1 MQIFM
6 NHQAGF
12 VSIIGKPNVG
22 KSTLMNALVGEKI
35 SIISPKVQTT
45 RHRIMGILSKP
56 AYQIVFSD
64 TPGIIEPKYKLHGSM
79 MEFVNQSLQ
88 DADVVLFI
96 TDTSE
101 HRAEDEAIY
110 ERLKL
115 VKQPLIVLL
124 NKIDLLEGNAQVEA
138 KVNEVQERIGNATAI
153 IPVSAL
159 NKFGLDTAMKQILGF
174 IPEGPSFYPDDQLT
188 DKSERFVAAEIIRE
202 KIMMRYKEEI
212 PYSVQVD
219 VVEFKEEDHII
230 RISAEIYVMRDSQKQ
245 ILIGKGGSAIKNVG
259 IAARRDLERFF
270 DKQIF
275 LQTFVKVKENWRD
288 SDKLLKQFGYK
299 ED

>member
-1 MQIFM
+1 M
-6 NHQAGF
+6 NHKAGF

-56 AYQIVFSD
+56 DFQLVFSD

-96 TDTSE
+96 TDESSDKP
-101 HRAEDEAIY
+101 EDEAIF

-115 VKQPLIVLL
+115 VQHPLIVLV
-124 NKIDLLEGNAQVEA
+124 NKIDLIGDNQRVEQKIAEVKA
-138 KVNEVQERIGNATAI
+138 KVPHAKYV

-159 NKFGLDTAMKQILGF
+159 NKFGLDGAMNTLMQF

-188 DKSERFVAAEIIRE
+188 DKSERFVASEIIRE

-219 VVEFKEEDHII
+219 VVEFKEEEKII
-230 RISAEIYVMRDSQKQ
+230 RISAEIYVMRDSQKI
-245 ILIGKGGSAIKNVG
+245 ILIGKGGLALKNVG

-270 DKQIF
+270 DKQVF

-288 SDKLLKQFGYK
+288 NDKLLKQFGYT
-299 ED
+299 EQ

>member
-6 NHQAGF
+6 EHKSGF
-12 VSIIGKPNVG
+12 ISIIGKPNVG

-56 AYQIVFSD
+56 GYQLVFSD

-96 TDTSE
+96 TDETPDKP
-101 HRAEDEAIY
+101 EDEPIY
-110 ERLKL
+110 ERLRL
-115 VKQPLIVLL
+115 INSPLIVLL
-124 NKIDLLEGNAQVEA
+124 NKIDLLGGNDKVE
-138 KVNEVQERIGNATAI
+138 ERIGQIKEKTNAKYVL
-153 IPVSAL
+153 PVSAL
-159 NKFGLDTAMKQILGF
+159 NKFGLDMALTHILEF
-174 IPEGPSFYPDDQLT
+174 VPEGPSFYPDDQLT

-212 PYSVQVD
+212 PYSVQVE
-219 VVEFKEEDHII
+219 VVEFKEDEKII

-245 ILIGKGGSAIKNVG
+245 ILIGKGGVALKNVG
-259 IAARRDLERFF
+259 IAARRDMERFF

-288 SDKLLKQFGYK
+288 NDSLLRQFGYK
-299 ED
+299 EK

>member
-1 MQIFM
+1 
-6 NHQAGF
+6 
-12 VSIIGKPNVG
+12 
-22 KSTLMNALVGEKI
+22 
-35 SIISPKVQTT
+35 
-45 RHRIMGILSKP
+45 
-56 AYQIVFSD
+56 
-64 TPGIIEPKYKLHGSM
+64 M
-79 MEFVNQSLQ
+79 MDFVNQSLQ

-96 TDTSE
+96 TDNSDD
-101 HRAEDEAIY
+101 HAEDEAIY

-115 VKQPLIVLL
+115 IKLPLLVLV
-124 NKIDLLEGNAQVEA
+124 NKIDLIGDNQKVEEKITYIKS
-138 KVNEVQERIGNATAI
+138 KVSNATAV

-159 NKFGLDTAMKQILGF
+159 NKFGLDSAMTAIMEF
-174 IPEGPSFYPDDQLT
+174 IPEGPSYFPDDQLT
-188 DKSERFVAAEIIRE
+188 DKSERFVASEIIRE

-219 VVEFKEEDHII
+219 VVEFKEDEKII
-230 RISAEIYVMRDSQKQ
+230 RISAEIYVMRDSQKM
-245 ILIGKGGSAIKNVG
+245 ILIGKGGSALKNVG

-270 DKQIF
+270 DKQVF

>member
-1 MQIFM
+1 M
-6 NHQAGF
+6 NHKAGF

-56 AYQIVFSD
+56 DVQLVFSD

-96 TDTSE
+96 TDNSE
-101 HRAEDEAIY
+101 DRPEDEAIY

-115 VKQPLIVLL
+115 INQPLIVLI
-124 NKIDLLEGNAQVEA
+124 NKIDLIGDNHQVES
-138 KVNEVQERIGNATAI
+138 KINDIKNKMSNAHAV
-153 IPVSAL
+153 IPISAL
-159 NKFGLDTAMKQILGF
+159 NKFGLNNAYDTIIAL
-174 IPEGPSFYPDDQLT
+174 IPEGPSFFPDDQIT
-188 DKSERFVAAEIIRE
+188 DKSERFVASEIIRE

-212 PYSVQVD
+212 PYSVEVD
-219 VVEFKEEDHII
+219 VVEFKDEPKII
-230 RISAEIYVMRDSQKQ
+230 KISAEIYVMRDSQKQ
-245 ILIGKGGSAIKNVG
+245 ILIGKGGLAIKNVG
-259 IAARRDLERFF
+259 VAARRDMELFF
-270 DKQIF
+270 GKQVF

-299 ED
+299 ES

>member
-6 NHQAGF
+6 NHKSGF
-12 VSIIGKPNVG
+12 VSIIGRPNVG

-56 AYQIVFSD
+56 EYQIVFSD

-79 MEFVNQSLQ
+79 MDFVNQSLQ

-96 TDTSE
+96 TDN
-101 HRAEDEAIY
+101 AEDRTEDEQIY
-110 ERLKL
+110 ERLRMIQ
-115 VKQPLIVLL
+115 QPLFVLL
-124 NKIDLLEGNAQVEA
+124 NKIDLLEGDEALATKVEYLKQ
-138 KVNEVQERIGNATAI
+138 KVNAKEV

-159 NKFGLDTAMKQILGF
+159 NKFGLDVAMQKVLEF

-188 DKSERFVAAEIIRE
+188 DKSERFVASEIIRE

-219 VVEFKEEDHII
+219 VVEFKEEEKII

-270 DKQIF
+270 DKQVF

>member
-1 MQIFM
+1 
-6 NHQAGF
+6 
-12 VSIIGKPNVG
+12 
-22 KSTLMNALVGEKI
+22 MNALIGEKI

-56 AYQIVFSD
+56 GYQLVFSD

-79 MEFVNQSLQ
+79 MDFVNQSLQ
-88 DADVVLFI
+88 DADVVLYI
-96 TDTSE
+96 ADESPLS
-101 HRAEDEAIY
+101 AEDDGIF

-115 VKQPLIVLL
+115 VSQPLIVLL
-124 NKIDLLEGNAQVEA
+124 NKIDLIEGNEKLEE
-138 KVNEVQERIGNATAI
+138 KVAELRSRIGNATAI

-159 NKFGLDTAMKQILGF
+159 NKFGLDAAMNTLLEL
-174 IPEGPSFYPDDQLT
+174 IPEGPSYYPEDQLT
-188 DKSERFVAAEIIRE
+188 DKSERFVASEIIRE

-219 VVEFKEEDHII
+219 VTEFKEEEKII

-245 ILIGKGGSAIKNVG
+245 ILIGKGGVAIKNVG

-270 DKQIF
+270 NKQVF

-299 ED
+299 E

>member
-1 MQIFM
+1 M
-6 NHQAGF
+6 NHKAGF
-12 VSIIGKPNVG
+12 ISIIGKPNVG

-56 AYQIVFSD
+56 EVQMVFSD

-96 TDTSE
+96 TDNSE
-101 HRAEDEAIY
+101 DHSEDEAIY

-115 VKQPLIVLL
+115 INQPLIVLV
-124 NKIDLLEGNAQVEA
+124 NKIDLIGDNHLVETKINAV
-138 KVNEVQERIGNATAI
+138 KNKIGNAHAV
-153 IPVSAL
+153 IPISAL
-159 NKFGLDTAMKQILGF
+159 NKFGLNNAYDTIVAL
-174 IPEGPSFYPDDQLT
+174 IPEGPSFFPDDQIT
-188 DKSERFVAAEIIRE
+188 DKSERFVASEIIRE

-212 PYSVQVD
+212 PYSVEVD
-219 VVEFKEEDHII
+219 VVEFKDEPKII
-230 RISAEIYVMRDSQKQ
+230 RISAEIYVMRDSQKI
-245 ILIGKGGSAIKNVG
+245 ILIGKGGIALKNVG
-259 IAARRDLERFF
+259 IAARRDMELFF
-270 DKQIF
+270 GKQVF

-299 ED
+299 ES

>member
-1 MQIFM
+1 M
-6 NHQAGF
+6 NHKAGF

-56 AYQIVFSD
+56 DYQLVFSD

-96 TDTSE
+96 TDESSDKT
-101 HRAEDEAIY
+101 EDEAIF

-115 VKQPLIVLL
+115 IQHPLIVLV
-124 NKIDLLEGNAQVEA
+124 NKIDLIGDNQKVEQKIAEVKA
-138 KVNEVQERIGNATAI
+138 KMPHAKYV

-159 NKFGLDTAMKQILGF
+159 NKFGLDGAMNAIMEF
-174 IPEGPSFYPDDQLT
+174 VPEGPSFYPDDQLT
-188 DKSERFVAAEIIRE
+188 DKSERFVASEIIRE

-219 VVEFKEEDHII
+219 VVEFKEEDKII
-230 RISAEIYVMRDSQKQ
+230 RISAEIYVMRDSQKI
-245 ILIGKGGSAIKNVG
+245 ILIGKGGTALKNVG

-270 DKQIF
+270 DKQVF

-288 SDKLLKQFGYK
+288 NDKLLKQFGYT
-299 ED
+299 EQ

>member
-6 NHQAGF
+6 NHKSGF
-12 VSIIGKPNVG
+12 VSIIGRPNVG

-56 AYQIVFSD
+56 EYQIVFSD

-79 MEFVNQSLQ
+79 MDFVNQSLQ

-96 TDTSE
+96 TDI
-101 HRAEDEAIY
+101 AEDRTEDEQIY
-110 ERLKL
+110 ERLRMIQ
-115 VKQPLIVLL
+115 QPLFVLL
-124 NKIDLLEGNAQVEA
+124 NKIDLLEGDEALATKVEYLKQ
-138 KVNEVQERIGNATAI
+138 KVNAKEV

-159 NKFGLDTAMKQILGF
+159 NKFGLDVAMQKVLEF

-188 DKSERFVAAEIIRE
+188 DKSERFVASEIIRE

-219 VVEFKEEDHII
+219 VVEFKEEEKII

-270 DKQIF
+270 DKQVF

>member
-6 NHQAGF
+6 NHKSGF
-12 VSIIGKPNVG
+12 VSIIGRPNVG

-56 AYQIVFSD
+56 DYQIVFSD

-79 MEFVNQSLQ
+79 MDFVNQSLQ

-96 TDTSE
+96 TDNVE
-101 HRAEDEAIY
+101 DRAEDEQIY
-110 ERLKL
+110 ERLRM
-115 VKQPLIVLL
+115 VQQPLFVLL
-124 NKIDLLEGNAQVEA
+124 NKIDLLEGDEALAA
-138 KVNEVQERIGNATAI
+138 KVQYIKQKVNAKEVL
-153 IPVSAL
+153 PVSAL
-159 NKFGLDTAMKQILGF
+159 NKFGLDVAMQKILEF

-188 DKSERFVAAEIIRE
+188 DKSERFVASEIIRE

-219 VVEFKEEDHII
+219 VVEFKEDEKII

-270 DKQIF
+270 DKQVF

-288 SDKLLKQFGYK
+288 SDKLLKQFGYR

>member
-6 NHQAGF
+6 NHKAGF

-56 AYQIVFSD
+56 GYQLVFSD

-96 TDTSE
+96 TDEAPSKL
-101 HRAEDEAIY
+101 EDDTIY

-115 VKQPLIVLL
+115 VKLPLIVLL
-124 NKIDLLEGNAQVEA
+124 NKIDLIESDEKLAEKVAEIRSKVDAVE
-138 KVNEVQERIGNATAI
+138 I
-153 IPVSAL
+153 IPVSAF
-159 NKFGLDTAMKQILGF
+159 NKFGLDNAMKKIMEF
-174 IPEGPSFYPDDQLT
+174 IPENPPYYPEDQLT
-188 DKSERFVAAEIIRE
+188 DKSERFVASEIIRE

-219 VVEFKEEDHII
+219 VVEFKEDDKII
-230 RISAEIYVMRDSQKQ
+230 RISAEIYVMRDSQKV
-245 ILIGKGGSAIKNVG
+245 ILIGKGGIALKNVG

-270 DKQIF
+270 NKQVF

-288 SDKLLKQFGYK
+288 NDNLLKQFGYK
-299 ED
+299 EK

>member
-6 NHQAGF
+6 NHKSGF
-12 VSIIGKPNVG
+12 ISIIGKPNVG

-56 AYQIVFSD
+56 EYQLVFSD

-96 TDTSE
+96 TDESPE
-101 HRAEDEAIY
+101 KPEDEAIY
-110 ERLKL
+110 EKLRLISA
-115 VKQPLIVLL
+115 PLIVLL
-124 NKIDLLEGNAQVEA
+124 NKIDLMEGNEQVQHRLEQVKSKTNA
-138 KVNEVQERIGNATAI
+138 KYVF
-153 IPVSAL
+153 PVSAL
-159 NKFGLDTAMKQILGF
+159 NKFGLDIALKQILEF
-174 IPEGPSFYPDDQLT
+174 VPEGPSFYPDDQLT

-212 PYSVQVD
+212 PYSVQVE
-219 VVEFKEEDHII
+219 VVEFKEEPKII

-245 ILIGKGGSAIKNVG
+245 ILIGRGGVAIKNVG
-259 IAARRDLERFF
+259 VAARRDMERFF
-270 DKQIF
+270 DKQVF

-288 SDKLLKQFGYK
+288 NDSLLRQFGYK
-299 ED
+299 EK

>member
-1 MQIFM
+1 M
-6 NHQAGF
+6 NHKAGF

-45 RHRIMGILSKP
+45 RHRIMGILSKSDF
-56 AYQIVFSD
+56 QLVFSD

-88 DADVVLFI
+88 DADVVLYI
-96 TDTSE
+96 TDESAD
-101 HRAEDEAIY
+101 RPEDEAII

-115 VKQPLIVLL
+115 IQHPLIVLV
-124 NKIDLLEGNAQVEA
+124 NKIDLIGDNQKVEEKISAVKVKVPHA
-138 KVNEVQERIGNATAI
+138 KYV

-159 NKFGLDTAMKQILGF
+159 NKFGLDGAMNAIMEF
-174 IPEGPSFYPDDQLT
+174 VPEGPSFYPDDQLT

-219 VVEFKEEDHII
+219 VVEFKEEDKII
-230 RISAEIYVMRDSQKQ
+230 RISAEIYVMRDSQKV
-245 ILIGKGGSAIKNVG
+245 ILIGKGGAALKNVG

-270 DKQIF
+270 DKQVF

-288 SDKLLKQFGYK
+288 NDKLLKQFGYT
-299 ED
+299 EQ

>member
-6 NHQAGF
+6 EHKAGF
-12 VSIIGKPNVG
+12 ISIIGKPNVG

-56 AYQIVFSD
+56 EYQLVFSD

-96 TDTSE
+96 TDETPDQP
-101 HRAEDEAIY
+101 EDEAIY
-110 ERLKL
+110 EKLRL
-115 VKQPLIVLL
+115 VNAPLIVIL
-124 NKIDLLEGNAQVEA
+124 NKIDLLGGNDKVE
-138 KVNEVQERIGNATAI
+138 ERLGQIKSKTNARYV

-159 NKFGLDTAMKQILGF
+159 NKFGLDAALGHILEF
-174 IPEGPSFYPDDQLT
+174 VPEGPSFYPDDQLT

-212 PYSVQVD
+212 PYSVQVE
-219 VVEFKEEDHII
+219 VVEFKEDEKII

-245 ILIGKGGSAIKNVG
+245 ILIGKGGVALKNVG
-259 IAARRDLERFF
+259 IAARRDMERFF
-270 DKQIF
+270 DKQVF

-288 SDKLLKQFGYK
+288 NDSLLRQFGYK
-299 ED
+299 EK